1 MCLCNNNDLSSRL
14 EDLESLLADDEK
26 DEIESLIDS
35 GDCDDA
41 KSMIDELENERT

>member
-1 MCLCNNNDLSSRL
+1 MCLCDNDDLSSRL
-14 EDLESLLADDEK
+14 EDIETVISDDEK

-41 KSMIDELENERT
+41 ESLIEELENERT